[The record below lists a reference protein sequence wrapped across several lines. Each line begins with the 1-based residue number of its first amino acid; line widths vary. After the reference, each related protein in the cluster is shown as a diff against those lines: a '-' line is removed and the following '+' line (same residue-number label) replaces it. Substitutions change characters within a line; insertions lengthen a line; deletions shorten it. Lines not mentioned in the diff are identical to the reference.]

1 MLPQGLLSSHS
12 LYKVFI
18 LFILLFAF
26 LQDKYLN
33 AEKPSIIK
41 KFELDNAS
49 DFSEELLRYEF
60 EEKSRSSDNIVQ
72 PKAFSKPAKPGR
84 K

>member
-1 MLPQGLLSSHS
+1 MLPQGLLSSLS
-12 LYKVFI
+12 LYKV
-18 LFILLFAF
+18 LFCSYFYC

-33 AEKPSIIK
+33 AEEPSIIK

-49 DFSEELLRYEF
+49 DFNEELLRYEF
-60 EEKSRSSDNIVQ
+60 EEKSKSSDNIVQ

-84 K
+84 R